1 MPTKRELEA
10 FIAKQTK
17 SSKVLHML
25 MNHEYI
31 TSSDIIQVAI
41 TTCPHKLIETLR
53 KNFGYDFVLSRE
65 KRFFRKQCTSKGKVY
80 KVADTYFEYF
90 IPEGGICQLKTT

>member
-25 MNHEYI
+25 MNHEYV
-31 TSSDIIQVAI
+31 TSSDIIQVAR
-41 TTCPHKLIETLR
+41 TTCPHKLIETVR
-53 KNFGYDFVLSRE
+53 KNFGHDFVSSRE
-65 KRFFRKQCTSKGKVY
+65 KRFFRKQCTSKGQVY

-90 IPEGGICQLKTT
+90 ITEEKICQLKTT